1 MLDSKRSFLQNVRK
15 IGPHQR
21 PQMRFTTSS
30 AMIRISNTGM
40 VHLPSMKMLF
50 LRCRVIGNLPFFD
63 NVCRQRC
70 GDQAKRNPSQH
81 FSCSFVLRF
90 PSLKAIL
97 SFRTGFRKIRSLSSS
112 RDQRTS
118 HGFFHHVC
126 QQSHSDRTAEN
137 SQHHG
142 SISCSLVSVSLSPF
156 STAHR
161 SLVQSCTISRVTS
174 VPISTIVEII
184 FSSFQ
189 GLRSVSR
196 FRETRQSLPVAL
208 HHFRHQRHSGQAQR
222 NPSQHFSFPFV
233 WFWGF
238 HSLRVMFFSA
248 FRTGFR
254 KNPIFLIPAFRRWRA
269 LRGASA
275 HNPRGQTPQ
284 NRYNP
289 THLVRSFRFLSSN
302 KSIQF
307 PLFPDRIPKNPIF

>member
-1 MLDSKRSFLQNVRK
+1 MPPYIVGLVVSISSFDPGLCRRGAFAQSRVRARTRHAVASTQFT
-15 IGPHQR
+15 IVSISFTSFRCFQQVHHIVF
-21 PQMRFTTSS
+21 FTTFVSS
-30 AMIRISNTGM
+30 PTATAQLRI
-40 VHLPSMKMLF
+40 VHIM
-50 LRCRVIGNLPFFD
+50 FFSP
-63 NVCRQRC
+63 V
-70 GDQAKRNPSQH
+70 S
-81 FSCSFVLRF
+81 SV
-90 PSLKAIL
+90 
-97 SFRTGFRKIRSLSSS
+97 LSSRLPLS
-112 RDQRTS
+112 RPVR
-118 HGFFHHVC
+118 
-126 QQSHSDRTAEN
+126 
-137 SQHHG
+137 
-142 SISCSLVSVSLSPF
+142 IP
-156 STAHR
+156 
-161 SLVQSCTISRVTS
+161 VQSCTISRVTS

-238 HSLRVMFFSA
+238 HSLRVMFFLV

-289 THLVRSFRFLSSN
+289 NHLVRSFRFLSSN